1 MVHRLASIFANGF
14 GVYIRKMWKTER
26 ASSSN
31 LLPFILDLNNLK
43 INVLFYFS
51 FGYMNYNINNDW
63 SILTSIYSI
72 ALKLL

>member
-31 LLPFILDLNNLK
+31 LLPFILDLNNLN
-43 INVLFYFS
+43 INVLF
-51 FGYMNYNINNDW
+51 
-63 SILTSIYSI
+63 
-72 ALKLL
+72 